1 MNKNFVKLIDGYYVN
16 LNKVD
21 AIDLDGTCIHFNDY
35 RGILYGT
42 YDVAQEDV
50 PKVLKFLGREEKE
63 NESAKNV

>member
-1 MNKNFVKLIDGYYVN
+1 MNRNFVKLIDGYYVN

-21 AIDLDGTCIHFNDY
+21 AIDLDGTCVHFNDY

-50 PKVLKFLGREEKE
+50 PKVLKF
-63 NESAKNV
+63 